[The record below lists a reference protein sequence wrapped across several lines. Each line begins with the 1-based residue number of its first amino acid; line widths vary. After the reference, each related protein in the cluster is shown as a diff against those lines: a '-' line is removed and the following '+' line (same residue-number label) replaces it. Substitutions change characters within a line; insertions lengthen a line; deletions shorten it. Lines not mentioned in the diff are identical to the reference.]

1 MAVRTTWHR
10 RCHLSLVFSSKR
22 DKAMTSQVTPQEQ
35 DYPLSPVPMDQRRS
49 IWSMGLVLLG
59 FTFFTATMW
68 AGGSI
73 GVAFDFSTMLLVLA
87 AGNLLLGTYAAIL
100 GYIAAKSGL
109 NTALMSRF
117 TFGEL
122 GSKLSDFILGF
133 TQIGWYAW
141 GTATMA
147 ILLVK
152 LTGLPESWT
161 TPLMVVFGFGFCIT
175 AFIGYKGLE
184 MLSRF
189 AVPAMIILV
198 AVSMTIATSDAGGFA
213 GLLAITPSDEM
224 TVAAAI
230 TMVFGTFVSG
240 GTQATNW
247 TRFAKSGKTA
257 VIATLL
263 AFFLGNGLMTLIGAF
278 GALVYQQADIVDI
291 MVAQGLATLGILMLF
306 LNLWTTQDNTVY
318 NFAVAGCNM
327 IRTRRRKLVTVGG
340 AAIGTVLAV
349 LGMYEW
355 LIPFLVLLGTFIP
368 PIGGVI
374 MASYFIGYKREY
386 PSLETATLPAFN
398 LPGLAAYAIGSAA
411 AYTSPWIAPIV
422 GVLVA
427 AASYG
432 VVLVVSEAVRDR
444 RAQVLGAV

>member
-1 MAVRTTWHR
+1 
-10 RCHLSLVFSSKR
+10 
-22 DKAMTSQVTPQEQ
+22 MTSQVTPQEQ

-327 IRTRRRKLVTVGG
+327 IRTRRRKLVTVGV

>member
-1 MAVRTTWHR
+1 
-10 RCHLSLVFSSKR
+10 
-22 DKAMTSQVTPQEQ
+22 MTAQATPKEQ
-35 DYPLSPVPMDQRRS
+35 DYPLTPVPIDQRKSVWS
-49 IWSMGLVLLG
+49 IGLVLLG

-68 AGGSI
+68 AGGSV
-73 GVAFDFSTMLLVLA
+73 GVAFDFSTMLLILA
-87 AGNLLLGTYAAIL
+87 AGNLLLGTYAAVL
-100 GYIAAKSGL
+100 GYIAAETGL

-117 TFGEL
+117 TFGEV
-122 GSKLSDFILGF
+122 GSKLSDIILGF

-152 LTGLPESWT
+152 LTGLPESLT

-175 AFIGYKGLE
+175 AFIGYRGLE
-184 MLSRF
+184 WLSRI

-198 AVSMTIATSDAGGFA
+198 AVSMTIATSDAGGLT
-213 GLLAITPSDEM
+213 GLLAITPTDNM

-230 TMVFGTFVSG
+230 TLVFGTFVSG

-257 VIATLL
+257 VFATLL

-318 NFAVAGCNM
+318 NFAIAGCNLV
-327 IRTRRRKLVTVGG
+327 RTRRRKLVTIAG

-349 LGMYEW
+349 MGMYEW
-355 LIPFLVLLGTFIP
+355 LIPFLILLGTFIP

-374 MASYFIGYKREY
+374 MASYFVGYKRQY
-386 PSLETATLPAFN
+386 PALAEVTLPAFN
-398 LPGLAAYAIGSAA
+398 LTGLAAYAIGSAA

-422 GVLVA
+422 GVVVA
-427 AASYG
+427 ALSYS
-432 VVLVVSEAVRDR
+432 VILVVSQGVRER
-444 RAQVLGAV
+444 RAQLMRAA